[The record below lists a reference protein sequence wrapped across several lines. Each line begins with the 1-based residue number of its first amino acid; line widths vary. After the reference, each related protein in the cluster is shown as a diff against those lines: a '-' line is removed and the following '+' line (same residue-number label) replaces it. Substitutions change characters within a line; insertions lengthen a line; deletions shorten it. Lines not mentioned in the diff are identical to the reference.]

1 MNILS
6 FIKTSKSSAY
16 IKVSKHMRNEKFNIL
31 ILVFVILIFGCK
43 QKVEPKKSEFKVA
56 QDYSEFTTKMENNDT
71 LNIGVVLSMCMWRE
85 YDQLQI
91 TKSND
96 SVFLQ
101 LKEKRVMDDE
111 PIRFNKVIYELE
123 NDTLNLEKMMIEFD
137 VNYQEKISSPF
148 FVIINPKEKD
158 TILLRTTGLGNRGF
172 NIERYQKIMTK
183 LYPSEMAEY
192 RKKYLTPPPPPPS
205 GIEETK
211 ME

>member
-1 MNILS
+1 M
-6 FIKTSKSSAY
+6 K
-16 IKVSKHMRNEKFNIL
+16 NEKFSIL
-31 ILVFVILIFGCK
+31 ILVFTTLIFGCK
-43 QKVEPKKSEFKVA
+43 QKSEFKVA

-71 LNIGVVLSMCMWRE
+71 INIGVVLSMCMWSE

-111 PIRFNKVIYELE
+111 PVHFNKVVYELK
-123 NDTLNLEKMMIEFD
+123 NDTLNLEKMMTDFD

-172 NIERYQKIMTK
+172 NIERYQKIMTE
-183 LYPSEMAEY
+183 LYPKEMAEY
-192 RKKYLTPPPPPPS
+192 RKEYFTPPPPPPN
-205 GIEETK
+205 GIEIEETQ